1 MESEKAGQVEYHYG
15 FYAAIHF
22 DYDVARLDLTFRQEH
37 ELGDR
42 PVRLDMAIVK
52 RNKERRLTD
61 PIGRAFK
68 KHNILEYKSPGD
80 SLSIDDLYKVQGY
93 ACIYKSLGKTV
104 NAIPIEELAVS
115 IFCHAYPRKLFALL
129 KATGFSV
136 EGPHEGIY
144 HVEGPLCVPTQVVAI
159 SRLPG
164 GGYEE
169 LKILA
174 PNAKREDVVRFL
186 DRASQGPSEHASAI
200 LRVSMAANKA
210 LYQKLREEGPMRD
223 VFEDIFHKELAKE
236 RTEGLTEGRREG
248 LTEGRREG
256 LTEGRREGL
265 TEGRREERANI
276 ISRMLAGG
284 MTPEQISD
292 LIALPLAEVLA
303 LRGGA

>member
-1 MESEKAGQVEYHYG
+1 MENGKAGQVEYHYG

-52 RNKERRLTD
+52 RNKKRGLTD

-93 ACIYKSLGKTV
+93 ACIYKSLGETV

-129 KATGFSV
+129 KAAGFSV
-136 EGPHEGIY
+136 DGSHEGIY
-144 HVEGPLCVPTQVVAI
+144 RVEGPLCVPTQVVAI

-164 GGYEE
+164 GEYEE

-186 DRASQGPSEHASAI
+186 DRASQGPNEHASAI

-236 RTEGLTEGRREG
+236 RTEGLS
-248 LTEGRREG
+248 
-256 LTEGRREGL
+256 EGL

-303 LRGGA
+303 AAAGPMPKPSL